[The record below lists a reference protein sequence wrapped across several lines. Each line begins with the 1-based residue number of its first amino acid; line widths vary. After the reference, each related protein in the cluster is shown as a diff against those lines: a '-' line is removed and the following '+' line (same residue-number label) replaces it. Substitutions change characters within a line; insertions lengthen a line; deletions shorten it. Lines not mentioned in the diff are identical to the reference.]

1 MIHIENGNKTYFSY
15 EVKKEALKDID
26 LSVKKGEF
34 LAVMGTSGSGKSTL
48 LHILGCMDRLTTGK
62 YMFDETEVSSLSVK
76 KWHEFRRKHI
86 SFVFQNFALI
96 NQYTVRENI
105 MIPLKA
111 QRIRKKERDARVEH
125 VAEVLGITEVLD
137 KLPLHISGGQQQR
150 TAIARAV
157 VCDNELLLCDEPTG
171 ALDRNTGIEVMGIL
185 KDIHKSGKTII
196 MVTHDNNVAEFADRI
211 IQIEDGRIL
220 KQIGQSVCL

>member
-48 LHILGCMDRLTTGK
+48 LHRLGCMDRLTTGR

-86 SFVFQNFALI
+86 SFVFQNFALV

-220 KQIGQSVCL
+220 E

>member
-15 EVKKEALKDID
+15 EVKKEALKDIN
-26 LSVKKGEF
+26 LSVRKGEF

-48 LHILGCMDRLTTGK
+48 LHILGCMDRLTSGE
-62 YMFDETEVSSLSVK
+62 YRFEETNVSALSVK
-76 KWHEFRRKHI
+76 DWHEFRRKHI
-86 SFVFQNFALI
+86 SFVFQNFALV

-125 VAEVLGITEVLD
+125 VAELLGITEVLD

-220 KQIGQSVCL
+220 E